1 MKPILNLTHI
11 SVGGLGNEG
20 SLVTINEVATYF
32 GTDVIN
38 DEKVYN
44 AVIQYDYTTDK
55 WNRLESTVSSRR
67 DQTVVVIPESWL
79 CKHTGQPSHVIF
91 INIFI
96 LIFYETNLL
105 IHVFNADRIL

>member
-1 MKPILNLTHI
+1 MRPVFHFDNITDGGFLND
-11 SVGGLGNEG
+11 G
-20 SLVTINEVATYF
+20 SLVTVNGVATYF
-32 GTDVIN
+32 GTTLIN
-38 DEKVYN
+38 DKTVNN
-44 AVIQYDYTTDK
+44 AVVQYNYGENTWK
-55 WNRLESTVSSRR
+55 EIKSTETSRVS
-67 DQTVVVIPESWL
+67 QTVVVIPESWL